1 MIKKVTG
8 VALSVGV
15 AIAMAIDGYIVFFK
29 NQQTSSTSNADTQT
43 ANKTESSKTSSS
55 SLSSSSSSSKS
66 DSSTGKYKDGT
77 YTGTATSTQ
86 WGDVQV
92 QITISGGKLTK
103 INVLSSPDTEQKSV
117 EINEQALPTYKSE
130 AIKAQSASIQQIS
143 GATET
148 YKGFTGSLQDALN
161 QAE

>member
-43 ANKTESSKTSSS
+43 TNKTESSKTSSS
-55 SLSSSSSSSKS
+55 SSSSSTS